1 MPSPSPTFFARSAP
15 RIAALFPR
23 GVAAF
28 EAQGPCSANCLF
40 DVELPSIS
48 RALEPRVSE
57 FAAGRVCARGALEQ
71 VGHSP
76 GPIPAGADRAPIWP
90 QGFTGSISHSD
101 GYCVGVASKVK
112 NAYQESGVSALGVD
126 IERMGRVVPE
136 LWPQLMRDE
145 ELSRLQTLSARE
157 RDVSATLIFS
167 AKEAFYKAQYS
178 LTGTWVDFGD
188 AAIELLIDSFVV
200 HVKNTALPIAQHSRT
215 FKGRYFVSAEQV
227 VTALAI

>member
-1 MPSPSPTFFARSAP
+1 
-15 RIAALFPR
+15 
-23 GVAAF
+23 
-28 EAQGPCSANCLF
+28 
-40 DVELPSIS
+40 
-48 RALEPRVSE
+48 
-57 FAAGRVCARGALEQ
+57 
-71 VGHSP
+71 
-76 GPIPAGADRAPIWP
+76 
-90 QGFTGSISHSD
+90 
-101 GYCVGVASKVK
+101 VASKVK